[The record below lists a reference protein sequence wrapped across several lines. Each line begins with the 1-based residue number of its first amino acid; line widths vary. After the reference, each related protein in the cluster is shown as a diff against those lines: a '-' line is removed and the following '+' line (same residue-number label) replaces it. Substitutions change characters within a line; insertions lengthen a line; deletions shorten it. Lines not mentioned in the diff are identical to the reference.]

1 MADGRNKYRDVMK
14 LTFEKISNFT
24 YIYFVVWNKDMDR
37 LGTIEFNKGWKC
49 WIWNQEQGII
59 MSSECLQQVIDK
71 LKELDK
77 G

>member
-1 MADGRNKYRDVMK
+1 MEKMK
-14 LTFEKISNFT
+14 LTFEKIGDFNN
-24 YIYFVVWNKDMDR
+24 IYFIVWNKKLER
-37 LGTIEFNKGWKC
+37 LGSIEFFKDWRC
-49 WIWNQEQGII
+49 WIWWQEKDVM